1 MLELQNAIQGN
12 DGDIT
17 SVLNTLSHKANEFGD
32 ANKTFKIA
40 NAVNDDEALSKGQF
54 DAKQSVAAL
63 AGTIPVR
70 DTDTAI
76 AGKNQCTAWASSD
89 GDVVVIN
96 DHFNLGT
103 IVRNGTGNFSFT
115 FDTEMANANYSVQAT
130 GIYLDQL
137 VNGYSYSTAI
147 FNKTTTSFDV
157 QTSIR
162 SDGTNNSDA
171 LQNFKIIHISV
182 FGGK

>member
-1 MLELQNAIQGN
+1 
-12 DGDIT
+12 
-17 SVLNTLSHKANEFGD
+17 
-32 ANKTFKIA
+32 
-40 NAVNDDEALSKGQF
+40 
-54 DAKQSVAAL
+54 
-63 AGTIPVR
+63 
-70 DTDTAI
+70 
-76 AGKNQCTAWASSD
+76 
-89 GDVVVIN
+89 
-96 DHFNLGT
+96 
-103 IVRNGTGNFSFT
+103 
-115 FDTEMANANYSVQAT
+115 MANANYSVQAT